1 MAKLTY
7 QEIEFRLLLLQIS
20 ALLCDMTCH
29 CQNQTNI
36 ICLNENKLNSV
47 IHNEEKFDFSN
58 FCIDAIILK
67 LTMLKN
73 SQIQTILSAN
83 LSKVIFAEISNSENF
98 IMSEDVFLNL
108 RNLQELSLVNNKLKK
123 LQKYVFGTAPY
134 LKSLNLNENL
144 LQVLQDGE
152 FEKLRNL
159 NKLYLENN
167 KISKLIDSPFKNLLN
182 LKYLSLAHNEIG
194 LVTTLTFK
202 GLKKLETLI
211 MSDNNI
217 VKFSPGIFQS
227 CFE

>member
-108 RNLQELSLVNNKLKK
+108 RNLQEKRWLCNHLTLPAVPSQMHPELKAPPPTADRVNFLIYDWLTKSYMSLCC
-123 LQKYVFGTAPY
+123 F
-134 LKSLNLNENL
+134 
-144 LQVLQDGE
+144 
-152 FEKLRNL
+152 
-159 NKLYLENN
+159 
-167 KISKLIDSPFKNLLN
+167 I
-182 LKYLSLAHNEIG
+182 
-194 LVTTLTFK
+194 
-202 GLKKLETLI
+202 I
-211 MSDNNI
+211 MHCN
-217 VKFSPGIFQS
+217 PQ
-227 CFE
+227 

>member
-108 RNLQELSLVNNKLKK
+108 RNLQEKRWLCNHLKG
-123 LQKYVFGTAPY
+123 YWANFY
-134 LKSLNLNENL
+134 FFHDND
-144 LQVLQDGE
+144 LQVNASRLKRPPPTADRVN
-152 FEKLRNL
+152 F
-159 NKLYLENN
+159 
-167 KISKLIDSPFKNLLN
+167 LIYDWLTKS
-182 LKYLSLAHNEIG
+182 YMSLCCFI
-194 LVTTLTFK
+194 
-202 GLKKLETLI
+202 I
-211 MSDNNI
+211 MDCN
-217 VKFSPGIFQS
+217 PQ
-227 CFE
+227 